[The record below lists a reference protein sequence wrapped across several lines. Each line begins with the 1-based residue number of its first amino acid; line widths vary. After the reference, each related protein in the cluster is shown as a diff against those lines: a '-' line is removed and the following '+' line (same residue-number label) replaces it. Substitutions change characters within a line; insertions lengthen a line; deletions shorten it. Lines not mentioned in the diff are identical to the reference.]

1 MKKVFIFLLTV
12 GALIAAPNNMID
24 SYGVGCAYAP
34 LGADIQGDL
43 NKAEV
48 ECRTC
53 IKNVPTSISGIDQT
67 DENVKMMVSKCVAE
81 YQTEYN
87 KRKKN
92 NQ

>member
-1 MKKVFIFLLTV
+1 MKKVFIFFLTV

-24 SYGVGCAYAP
+24 SYGVGCSNAP
-34 LGADIQGDL
+34 FGADVQGDL
-43 NKAEV
+43 KKAEV
-48 ECRTC
+48 ACTTC
-53 IKNVPTSISGIDQT
+53 IKSVPTSISGIDQT

-81 YQTEYN
+81 YQIEYN